1 MQAESLPPQAGFSYD
16 GVILSTLLS
25 HPGLSMHHHEP
36 SRTSYIQGQGSV
48 LFFRPLENGEWEKQ
62 SLECP
67 AGSSFVDLP
76 GVFVEDGKVNAVL
89 FSERLVVV
97 QSIFG
102 NHKELL
108 FRSDSDLPDFVAAK
122 VIEGSYRGSRADE
135 EPEESLKLSHA
146 DLTGSN
152 IHQRDKRAK
161 GGQPSRPRSRDLLM
175 SQAPNPSTAHLL
187 SARAIIMNSEG
198 RVYVFRLS
206 STLIAPLYILESGP
220 SRLTRSLIPDSPN
233 QLSLISSIEE
243 NSIRASMWFYR
254 GKLGGVVESLPS
266 GESWPIRPRSLTPYV
281 PSWESV
287 YLSKNTNLRGVEW
300 LDIALIGSENKAIFC
315 LGFYVMRVWLRDRG
329 VAVTAARVR
338 LMRLGPDGLESIAY
352 SRLADFEGE
361 VGEVE
366 VSREVR
372 GQVMVCVV
380 RPKAAAKGYAA
391 VFELPGLALVEGGE
405 IAEPKGVGFAGS
417 PFIFRENGIGSFGE
431 GIDHPTPQPQDHAS
445 SEHLQS
451 LHQASHSESRSKSK
465 GFFESQGSPQPLDPR
480 PPAQNLNDA
489 SNALLQPLNFSTP
502 IESSHSIHNQSL
514 HSREPSVSEAS
525 QVSQVSAG
533 NAAARRPNAN
543 PRAPQLDPER
553 AAELTELIERA
564 FREWQQTGETSLIS
578 IRSSP
583 HTNYF
588 HQRSL
593 NTSTSQPLSLSSYQP
608 QVIAQEIQSL
618 AVRITEARTRTLI
631 SGIEFPED
639 LTEVQS
645 RSSKGHFSDTVSLSL
660 SAKLRDLAAL
670 TEFASAA
677 GVETRASSTLHHCTW
692 VLRLAIGLRKLQAA
706 FASRPLNTS
715 TPLHRAIKALL
726 MDLGLSGD
734 SPDEIFAYPFSLP
747 RLLIPA
753 ADCASSRDLIDPIA
767 SFLAESSSD
776 LRGSPIGVVSRF
788 ARAALAQLPLSAAEA
803 NSRVAKLLR
812 FGRGVADT
820 DPIIFRALARAESP
834 ESACLEAA
842 ESEDY
847 VTFLQF
853 LREFQVDFSKLEE
866 VKICDPAKFEAAL
879 RGFLVDGLGASPP
892 LDFHQQRKTIE
903 ISAKLAEVGLCP
915 DDSLKAISAARNGD
929 FDLAAQ
935 ASAPTGEFSKI
946 FKRAAGVLLE
956 EEDDPSSPQPL
967 DASTLEISL
976 FPFDSSEVYKTLF
989 APISLLSKKQRLS
1002 DLYRL
1007 KQAGFPS
1014 SSLEAYLSSL
1024 ESTLC
1029 SGEESTI
1036 SALMNSNSQ
1045 QIIGEGVFEFK
1056 GIFEQLI
1063 EGIPL
1068 HGKGFLRLEF
1078 LDRAFKER
1086 TIIYV

>member
-1 MQAESLPPQAGFSYD
+1 MQSESLSPEGGFSYD

-36 SRTSYIQGQGSV
+36 SRTSYIQGQGSI

-67 AGSSFVDLP
+67 AGSSFIDQP
-76 GVFVEDGKVNAVL
+76 GVFVEDGRINAVL

-97 QSIFG
+97 QTIFG

-108 FRSDSDLPDFVAAK
+108 FRSQNDLPDFVAAK
-122 VIEGSYRGSRADE
+122 VIEGSYKASKPDE
-135 EPEESLKLSHA
+135 EPEESLKLSHV

-152 IHQRDKRAK
+152 IYQKDKRVK
-161 GGQPSRPRSRDLLM
+161 GNQPPRSRSRDLLM
-175 SQAPNPSTAHLL
+175 SQALNSSTAQQLNTSTTQQLNSSTAHLH

-198 RVYVFRLS
+198 RVYIFRLS

-220 SRLTRSLIPDSPN
+220 SRLTRSLIADSAD

-243 NSIRASMWFYR
+243 RSMRASMWFYS
-254 GKLGGVVESLPS
+254 GKLGGVVESLSS
-266 GESWPIRPRSLTPYV
+266 GESWPIRPRSLSPYV

-287 YLSKNTNLRGVEW
+287 YLSKNTSLKGVEW
-300 LDIALIGSENKAIFC
+300 LDIALIGSENRAIFC
-315 LGFYVMRVWLRDRG
+315 LGFYVMRVVLRDRAAT
-329 VAVTAARVR
+329 VAAARVR
-338 LMRLGPDGLESIAY
+338 LLRLGPDGLESIAH
-352 SRLADFEGE
+352 SRLADFEGQ
-361 VGEVE
+361 VNDLE
-366 VSREVR
+366 VSREVK
-372 GQVMVCVV
+372 GQTMVCVV
-380 RPKAAAKGYAA
+380 KPKGASKGFAA
-391 VFELPGLALVEGGE
+391 VFELPTLTLVEGGE
-405 IAEPKGVGFAGS
+405 IVEPKGVGFAGS
-417 PFIFRENGIGSFGE
+417 PFVLKENGIGNFRE
-431 GIDHPTPQPQDHAS
+431 EIDHPTPQQLNSSTPQHLNSSTPQHQDLAS
-445 SEHLQS
+445 PEHLQS
-451 LHQASHSESRSKSK
+451 LHQASPSESRPKSK
-465 GFFESQGSPQPLDPR
+465 GFFESQGTPQPLNPR
-480 PPAQNLNDA
+480 PPVQNLNDT
-489 SNALLQPLNFSTP
+489 SKPLLQPLNFSTP

-525 QVSQVSAG
+525 QASQVSQVSIE
-533 NAAARRPNAN
+533 NATARRPNVN
-543 PRAPQLDPER
+543 PRAPQLDPEK

-564 FREWQQTGETSLIS
+564 FREWQQTGETSLLN

-583 HTNYF
+583 HTSYF

-593 NTSTSQPLSLSSYQP
+593 NASTAQHLNSSTPQQLNLSSYQP
-608 QVIAQEIQSL
+608 QLIAQEIHSL

-639 LTEVQS
+639 LTEVQN

-677 GVETRASSTLHHCTW
+677 GVEIRVSSTLHHCTW

-706 FASRPLNTS
+706 FAAQGLSAS

-726 MDLGLSGD
+726 MDLGVNGD

-753 ADCASSRDLIDPIA
+753 ADCASSRDLVDPVA

-776 LRGSPIGVVSRF
+776 LRGSPTGVVSRF

-812 FGRGVADT
+812 FGRGAADT
-820 DPIIFRALARAESP
+820 DPIVFRALARAESP

-879 RGFLVDGLGASPP
+879 RGFLADGLGANPP

-929 FDLAAQ
+929 FELATQ
-935 ASAPTGEFSKI
+935 TSAPLGEFSKI
-946 FKRAAGVLLE
+946 FKRASNVLLE
-956 EEDDPSSPQPL
+956 EED
-967 DASTLEISL
+967 ASTPQQLNTSTPQHL
-976 FPFDSSEVYKTLF
+976 NT
-989 APISLLSKKQRLS
+989 
-1002 DLYRL
+1002 
-1007 KQAGFPS
+1007 
-1014 SSLEAYLSSL
+1014 
-1024 ESTLC
+1024 STLHD
-1029 SGEESTI
+1029 SYGDG
-1036 SALMNSNSQ
+1036 N
-1045 QIIGEGVFEFK
+1045 
-1056 GIFEQLI
+1056 
-1063 EGIPL
+1063 
-1068 HGKGFLRLEF
+1068 
-1078 LDRAFKER
+1078 D
-1086 TIIYV
+1086 